1 MVAAFCLRLAA
12 GLLMM
17 LPILP
22 ADVIPPRFYRVHFLT
37 ALGLLAV
44 AAMFFFETADAL
56 FWAIFGVAALGCVI
70 GSVVWHLYDAPGGK
84 AVAYLTPIALTA
96 CLVYAGYLQYPDAP
110 LRIADEVC
118 SALVVGSAMTAMLM
132 GHSYL
137 IAPAMTISPLMRLFA
152 AGAASVI
159 YVSPPGRRRVV
170 GWITSARLTWTWS

>member
-1 MVAAFCLRLAA
+1 
-12 GLLMM
+12 M

-56 FWAIFGVAALGCVI
+56 FWAIFAIAAITCVI
-70 GSVVWHLYDAPGGK
+70 GSIVWHLYEAPGGK
-84 AVAYLTPIALTA
+84 WIAYLSPIALTA
-96 CLVYAGYLQYPDAP
+96 CLIYAGHLQHPDAP
-110 LRIADEVC
+110 LRIADDVS

-137 IAPAMTISPLMRLFA
+137 IAPAMTIAPLMR
-152 AGAASVI
+152 
-159 YVSPPGRRRVV
+159 
-170 GWITSARLTWTWS
+170 